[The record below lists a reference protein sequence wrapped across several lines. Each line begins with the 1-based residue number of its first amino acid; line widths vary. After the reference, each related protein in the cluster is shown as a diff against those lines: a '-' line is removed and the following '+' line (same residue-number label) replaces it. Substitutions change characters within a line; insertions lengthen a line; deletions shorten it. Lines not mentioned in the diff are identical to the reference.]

1 MKKFLLV
8 FSVAAAIGINA
19 QTDGKVGINTTL
31 PQVTLD
37 VAGKPDVTTSLDGLR
52 APQITGAQL
61 RAKTYTDAQTGALVY
76 VSEADTAPAGQTVDV
91 TSVGY
96 YYFNG
101 AAAINKWVPI
111 TLSAIE
117 PWRNAADDS
126 PATDNNQNIYQ
137 NGKVGIAKAHVSA
150 NDPDLS
156 IGGNGRATF
165 GMENNAAMA
174 AKNASGAYEDF
185 LIPRA
190 SNGITFFDYGTGGM
204 HIRNN
209 SKATTMVITDNN
221 LVGINNDS
229 PVTRLDVVSVGPG
242 NAFRMADT
250 TQGEGKVLTSD
261 ANGKATWRNMSL
273 QRPNF
278 DGQPDA
284 SWNVSNPGAASD
296 ADPDVNATN
305 TSGFVIYGSND
316 PTTGNTNAFTV
327 AQNGWYAVKSRWF
340 WQQRGN
346 NQGSGYAWIQINTDN
361 NNTMDGP
368 GLVYEYRTV
377 VNSIG
382 PAASPPS
389 GFTVYLQANTQYYV
403 HQYTRNTER
412 ASTGERKFDFY
423 FIQN

>member
-1 MKKFLLV
+1 M
-8 FSVAAAIGINA
+8 
-19 QTDGKVGINTTL
+19 
-31 PQVTLD
+31 
-37 VAGKPDVTTSLDGLR
+37 R

-185 LIPRA
+185 LIPRS
-190 SNGITFFDYGTGGM
+190 SNGITFFDYGSGGM

-209 SKATTMVITDNN
+209 AKSPTMYITDNN
-221 LVGINNDS
+221 LVGINN
-229 PVTRLDVVSVGPG
+229 PNPINRLDVKSIAPG
-242 NAFRMADT
+242 NAFRMDDT

-261 ANGKATWRNMSL
+261 ANGKAQWKEIPQQLKAPSTEYPLVLANIGPTATPDKDHNSAITVYPGAPFAGETGWYSL
-273 QRPNF
+273 RSRWFVNQNTVVTE
-278 DGQPDA
+278 DENYTGHA
-284 SWNVSNPGAASD
+284 NPGAGSLWLVITSD
-296 ADPDVNATN
+296 HSTAWMEPSIIYEFRATVNN
-305 TSGFVIYGSND
+305 FGI
-316 PTTGNTNAFTV
+316 
-327 AQNGWYAVKSRWF
+327 
-340 WQQRGN
+340 
-346 NQGSGYAWIQINTDN
+346 
-361 NNTMDGP
+361 
-368 GLVYEYRTV
+368 
-377 VNSIG
+377 
-382 PAASPPS
+382 SPPS
-389 GFTVYLQANTQYYV
+389 GGLIYLEKGVPYAVKMRTRFTEYPI
-403 HQYTRNTER
+403 
-412 ASTGERKFDFY
+412 TGERKLFVTFV
-423 FIQN
+423 Q

>member
-1 MKKFLLV
+1 MGV
-8 FSVAAAIGINA
+8 
-19 QTDGKVGINTTL
+19 NTPL

-37 VAGKPDVTTSLDGLR
+37 VAVKPDVTTSLDGLR

-190 SNGITFFDYGTGGM
+190 SSGITYFDYGSGGM
-204 HIRNN
+204 YIRNN
-209 SKATTMVITDNN
+209 SKVPTMTITNNN
-221 LVGINNDS
+221 LVGINNES
-229 PVTRLDVVSVGPG
+229 PVTRLDVKSVAPG
-242 NAFRMADT
+242 NAFRMDDT

-261 ANGKATWRNMSL
+261 ANGRAQWKTATLKA
-273 QRPNF
+273 
-278 DGQPDA
+278 A
-284 SWNVSNPGAASD
+284 PGARKLFANSD
-296 ADPDVNATN
+296 TPRQTDQNLTVIDNNYTVRIKQAVFTDPTGWYSLISRWYYIQN
-305 TSGFVIYGSND
+305 TSS
-316 PTTGNTNAFTV
+316 
-327 AQNGWYAVKSRWF
+327 
-340 WQQRGN
+340 
-346 NQGSGYAWIQINTDN
+346 NQGSTDLGAAHFRVVISDSPDTN
-361 NNTMDGP
+361 LDAGNI
-368 GLVYEYRTV
+368 VYEFRAA
-377 VNSIG
+377 VNADSV
-382 PAASPPS
+382 SPPS
-389 GFTVYLQANTQYYV
+389 GSLIYLEQNKTYYV
-403 HQYTRNTER
+403 KDVSKHTRYDI
-412 ASTGERKFDFY
+412 SGERQFFVRPLE
-423 FIQN
+423 